1 MKKYMKVN
9 LPENVTTSATKRIV
23 PWRNIAYR
31 HSDLNREANSDD
43 HTNKDNNDD
52 DENMWECQVCDF
64 KAVLYNDYWEHIDN
78 NHLEDADA

>member
-1 MKKYMKVN
+1 MFLQPESEICKYD
-9 LPENVTTSATKRIV
+9 ERCSRILC
-23 PWRNIAYR
+23 PYR

-64 KAVLYNDYWEHIDN
+64 KALLYIDDWEHIDN